1 MEPSYTGKGDSL
13 LDFGGA
19 AADFGSEANFDKV
32 IQIKV
37 SNTRA
42 EDLKVILNPSYSPSD
57 PTYVVK
63 EGVIPYIAGRIDLAA
78 VGSPSTVDAFLEFI
92 KFNPTSVW
100 KIQVKSNNAAQL
112 SQAILID
119 DKRPWKAADQTR
131 INIISSVSEFA
142 QNDKLATIKG
152 NFDLTN
158 NHQWSVIVPALTE
171 TTFTF
176 YLGATLS
183 LSGALK
189 EKRRIAMLNSTVQQT
204 KAALNK

>member
-1 MEPSYTGKGDSL
+1 MEPQYTGKGDSL

-32 IQIKV
+32 IQITV
-37 SNTRA
+37 TNTRN
-42 EDLKVILNPSYSPSD
+42 EDLRVLLNPSYNPD
-57 PTYVVK
+57 APTYVVTD
-63 EGVIPYIAGRIDLAA
+63 GVIAYIAGRTDLSAA
-78 VGSPSTVDAFLEFI
+78 GSPCTVEALKEFI

-100 KIQVKSNNAAQL
+100 KISVKSNNADQL

-119 DKRPWKAADQTR
+119 DKRPWKASEQTR

-152 NFDLTN
+152 NYDLTH
-158 NHQWSVIVPALTE
+158 NHQWSTVVPANTI

-183 LSGALK
+183 MAGALK
-189 EKRRIAMLNSTVQQT
+189 EKRRIAMLNPTVQQT